1 MVILLIMPIFVE
13 IKWLNCLN
21 VLIYENRREI

>member
-1 MVILLIMPIFVE
+1 MVIQLIMLIFAE